1 MPHEEG
7 KCVIVPKPL
16 SGVENT
22 YQHILATRST
32 LHADVNLTLF
42 QNTHI
47 TGPLVLDG
55 LLLGILRHDTIL
67 LIMCTTSKVASFP
80 LCNFLGGIF

>member
-7 KCVIVPKPL
+7 KSVIVPKPL

-22 YQHILATRST
+22 YQHILATCST
-32 LHADVNLTLF
+32 LYADVDFALF

-47 TGPLVLDG
+47 TGSLVLDG
-55 LLLGILRHDTIL
+55 FLLGILRHDTIL
-67 LIMCTTSKVASFP
+67 LKMCTTLRVASFP
-80 LCNFLGGIF
+80 LYIFLGGIF